1 MRPIRVIPWNDFP
14 FDYVHLYQDE
24 NCFAVRLLQISNES
38 LRMEETEDLPIS
50 TLNTSEILASQ
61 SINECLALATSK
73 QYIYNE
79 NRYYIAAECIFDK
92 RDPQWVRTWAPNAN
106 IIFALSTRGDKI
118 FRCYEKG
125 LATALSKWRTN
136 FYAQDQRLIIP
147 AQLFC
152 RSPDDRVDVV
162 CKSITARPNS
172 ILGNVDLSEATVMS
186 PEKVNKDGISSRFLQ
201 LSYLLEAPK
210 SVAPNEKFTVKVT
223 ALDGNGA
230 QATEVN
236 YDGYVVEAVDG
247 YVPHRRCSLREGSGT
262 FQAIALGLED
272 GEKMRLKFGRK
283 YGTGLGECIVAI
295 KS

>member
-1 MRPIRVIPWNDFP
+1 MLVQLLVKMLKTAMPSVI
-14 FDYVHLYQDE
+14 Y
-24 NCFAVRLLQISNES
+24 
-38 LRMEETEDLPIS
+38 T
-50 TLNTSEILASQ
+50 
-61 SINECLALATSK
+61 ALFSFS
-73 QYIYNE
+73 
-79 NRYYIAAECIFDK
+79 IAA
-92 RDPQWVRTWAPNAN
+92 AA
-106 IIFALSTRGDKI
+106 S
-118 FRCYEKG
+118 
-125 LATALSKWRTN
+125 
-136 FYAQDQRLIIP
+136 
-147 AQLFC
+147 
-152 RSPDDRVDVV
+152 DVV
-162 CKSITARPNS
+162 TLHSPAAGSLQLTPESYLCERLKITGHIDARDFVTLKKVTMS
-172 ILGNVDLSEATVMS
+172 VTRELDLSEATVMS